1 MKNVNRDAGYTQNT
15 QNSRVLVADTDIIV
29 NEVLYMFLNGGKKIM
44 TCFQEVESSL
54 VC

>member
-15 QNSRVLVADTDIIV
+15 QNSRVLVDDTDIII
-29 NEVLYMFLNGGKKIM
+29 NKVLYTFLNGGKKII
-44 TCFQEVESSL
+44 TCFQEVKSSL